1 MRSYELLP
9 LDGFGSAVPSFQMH
23 QVFRGI
29 LKQVPSNDATVHDR
43 PLYDD
48 QRRHIP
54 FAGLAF
60 PIVHGG
66 HGDLRNR
73 AAFRQELLPHRR

>member
-9 LDGFGSAVPSFQMH
+9 LSGSGSAVPSFQMH

-54 FAGLAF
+54 FAGLAS

-73 AAFRQELLPHRR
+73 AAFRQELLPHRQ